1 MSVPLHL
8 LDSCVCVLRSHLV
21 ISLLV
26 SFVSSP
32 CFICLFTFHLCEV
45 CALVSV
51 SVFMLPV
58 LFWRSLIWCGL
69 FPVLLPSLSL
79 SEFLSFKFICHVVF
93 LPSVTLTAHFVLITV
108 GGFCICSLGLALSH
122 KQSDCENIKVF

>member
-1 MSVPLHL
+1 MSPS
-8 LDSCVCVLRSHLV
+8 SCITKCMTKCSLAFSRFVCMLRFHLV

-58 LFWRSLIWCGL
+58 LFWRSLVWCGL
-69 FPVLLPSLSL
+69 FPVLLPSSYYFDSPLLCVVLQLSPL
-79 SEFLSFKFICHVVF
+79 LLLVYIFSQSLFVRASGHYAFVF
-93 LPSVTLTAHFVLITV
+93 PAS
-108 GGFCICSLGLALSH
+108 SL
-122 KQSDCENIKVF
+122 